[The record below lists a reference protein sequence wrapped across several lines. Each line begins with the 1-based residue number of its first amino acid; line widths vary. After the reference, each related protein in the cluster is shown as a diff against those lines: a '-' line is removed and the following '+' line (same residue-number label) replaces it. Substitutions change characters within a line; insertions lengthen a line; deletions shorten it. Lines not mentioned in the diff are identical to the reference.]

1 MAESREA
8 FHAIKASYCLK
19 HGTENDVT
27 SVGYGC
33 SWGTGAGV
41 GNAGYK
47 KGIEIEAHMESLTYG
62 QDPIDIKHVYD
73 EEWLIQGAVDWTMEG
88 VPEEYARQI

>member
-1 MAESREA
+1 
-8 FHAIKASYCLK
+8 
-19 HGTENDVT
+19 
-27 SVGYGC
+27 
-33 SWGTGAGV
+33 
-41 GNAGYK
+41 
-47 KGIEIEAHMESLTYG
+47 MESLTYG